1 MEMPPED
8 TPPEAYL
15 PRSAYTISR
24 VAADPKTA
32 GLEKPLEAI
41 HVDLKKI
48 LRERED
54 FEEEAEK
61 KSAVV
66 DARDSELD
74 EDVGGFE
81 LSLLALV
88 TKNREDP
95 RYRRYFPEGLREV
108 TTAEARKEEPELVGD
123 MLDSMTEDMN
133 DPELG
138 SLVATWAPK
147 LSNSRS
153 RVLAASETLAI
164 TEKELALLNDK
175 RIPALMAAW
184 RTEYKKLE
192 GQLTAVYAS
201 NPKKVARFFKPFRK
215 RNKSKKTDA

>member
-1 MEMPPED
+1 MEMPNED
-8 TPPEAYL
+8 TPPEAYV

-41 HVDLKKI
+41 HLDLKKI
-48 LRERED
+48 LRDRED
-54 FEEEAEK
+54 HEEEAEK
-61 KSAVV
+61 RSAIV
-66 DARDSELD
+66 DARDNELD
-74 EDVGGFE
+74 EDIGGFE
-81 LSLLALV
+81 LGLLALV
-88 TKNREDP
+88 TKNRDDP
-95 RYRRYFPEGLREV
+95 RYRRYFPDGLREV
-108 TTAEARKEEPELVGD
+108 TTAEPRKEEPELVGD
-123 MLDSMTEDMN
+123 MLESMTEDMN

-147 LSNSRS
+147 LSTSRGK
-153 RVLAASETLAI
+153 VLAASESLAF
-164 TEKELALLNDK
+164 TEKELAILEDK

-215 RNKSKKTDA
+215 RSKARKSDA

>member
-15 PRSAYTISR
+15 PRSAYSIAR

-32 GLEKPLEAI
+32 GLELALAAI
-41 HVDLKKI
+41 HVDFKKI
-48 LRERED
+48 LRDRED
-54 FEEEAEK
+54 HEEEVEK
-61 KSAVV
+61 RSAVL
-66 DARDSELD
+66 DARDNELD
-74 EDVGGFE
+74 EDIGGFE
-81 LSLLALV
+81 LGLLALV
-88 TKNREDP
+88 TKNRGDA
-95 RYRRYFPEGLREV
+95 RYRRYFPEGLRQV
-108 TTAEARKEEPELVGD
+108 TTAEPRKEEPELVGD

-147 LSNSRS
+147 ISNSRS
-153 RVLAASETLAI
+153 KVLAASENLAL

-201 NPKKVARFFKPFRK
+201 NPKMVDRFFKPFRK
-215 RNKSKKTDA
+215 RSKAKKTDR